1 MQEETFS
8 REALLIGQPAV
19 DRLARCRVAVF
30 GVGGVGGYVVEAL
43 TRAGVGA
50 LDLIDADRVSLSNL
64 NRQLIATL
72 DTVGELKV
80 DVLAQ
85 RIARI
90 NPACQVT
97 RHAMFYLP
105 ENADAI
111 DLSRYDYV
119 VDAIDTVSAKIVL
132 AQRCEQLQV
141 PLISAMGAGNKLDP
155 TKFVI
160 TDITRTT
167 TCPLARVMR
176 RELRKRGVKHLKVVY
191 SKEKALTPIDDMAIS
206 CRAHC
211 ICPPGT
217 ARKCTQRRQVPGSNA
232 YVPAVAGLICAGEVI
247 NDIALN
253 RA

>member
-8 REALLIGQPAV
+8 REALLIGQSAV
-19 DRLARCRVAVF
+19 DRLARCHVAVF

-43 TRAGVGA
+43 TRAGIGA
-50 LDLIDADRVSLSNL
+50 LDLIDADHVSLSNL

-155 TKFVI
+155 TKFV
-160 TDITRTT
+160 
-167 TCPLARVMR
+167 MR
-176 RELRKRGVKHLKVVY
+176 RELRKRGVKHLKVCY
-191 SKEKALTPIDDMAIS
+191 STEEAHICSDPDGQPIRTPGSIS
-206 CRAHC
+206 FV
-211 ICPPGT
+211 PGT
-217 ARKCTQRRQVPGSNA
+217 A
-232 YVPAVAGLICAGEVI
+232 GLLIAGEVI
-247 NDIALN
+247 RTLAGIQG
-253 RA
+253 

>member
-8 REALLIGQPAV
+8 REALLIGQSAV
-19 DRLARCRVAVF
+19 DRLARCHVAVF

-43 TRAGVGA
+43 TRAGIGA

-155 TKFVI
+155 TKFGI

-167 TCPLARVMR
+167 TCPVARGMR
-176 RELRKRGVKHLKVVY
+176 RELRKRGVKHLKV
-191 SKEKALTPIDDMAIS
+191 
-206 CRAHC
+206 C
-211 ICPPGT
+211 
-217 ARKCTQRRQVPGSNA
+217 
-232 YVPAVAGLICAGEVI
+232 
-247 NDIALN
+247 
-253 RA
+253 

>member
-8 REALLIGQPAV
+8 REALLIGQSAV
-19 DRLARCRVAVF
+19 DRLARCHVAVF

-43 TRAGVGA
+43 TRAGIGA
-50 LDLIDADRVSLSNL
+50 LDLIDADHVSLSNL

-80 DVLAQ
+80 DILAQ

-176 RELRKRGVKHLKVVY
+176 RELRKRGVKHLKVCY
-191 SKEKALTPIDDMAIS
+191 STEKAHICSDPDGQPIRTPGSIS
-206 CRAHC
+206 FV
-211 ICPPGT
+211 PGT
-217 ARKCTQRRQVPGSNA
+217 A
-232 YVPAVAGLICAGEVI
+232 GLLIAGEVI
-247 NDIALN
+247 RTLAGIQG
-253 RA
+253 